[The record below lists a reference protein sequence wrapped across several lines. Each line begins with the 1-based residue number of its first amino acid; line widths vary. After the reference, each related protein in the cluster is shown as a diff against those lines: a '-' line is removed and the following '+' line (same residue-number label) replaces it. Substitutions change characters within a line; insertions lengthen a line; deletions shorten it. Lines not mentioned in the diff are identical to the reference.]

1 MTTLLH
7 ASLIVAGLAYLGLIV
22 GLLLECLATAR
33 ELARGRAMPYDPAAP
48 EDRP

>member
-7 ASLIVAGLAYLGLIV
+7 AIFIVAGLAYLGLIV

-33 ELARGRAMPYDPAAP
+33 ELARGRAQTHDHPTP